1 MCPFLHRCPPA
12 ARYARPGTSPVAQ
25 PFLAVP
31 VTTSRD
37 CFQSWQMRGSM
48 SQRSIADPVTSERCK
63 LHEGAE
69 LVHAA
74 TKRTH
79 SLSKMLLARIAVSPV
94 VLSWGSTKLSLC
106 KPVELWD
113 FFVSP
118 FLRLNALPTF
128 PQRSARFPMEHYLNQ
143 LERDRRLIRRHEIR
157 TPLRIRVCKSNSPE
171 HKAESLNLS
180 EYGVYFATN
189 SPRHE

>member
-1 MCPFLHRCPPA
+1 MSHKHKQRVSFL
-12 ARYARPGTSPVAQ
+12 
-25 PFLAVP
+25 LE
-31 VTTSRD
+31 
-37 CFQSWQMRGSM
+37 FQF
-48 SQRSIADPVTSERCK
+48 
-63 LHEGAE
+63 
-69 LVHAA
+69 
-74 TKRTH
+74 
-79 SLSKMLLARIAVSPV
+79 
-94 VLSWGSTKLSLC
+94 WGSTKLSLC

-113 FFVSP
+113 FFGSHL
-118 FLRLNALPTF
+118 LRLNALPTF

-189 SPRHE
+189 SPLLEGEAVEVALCMPEDGIGEEADEWRGFGGGVWVERPESRRGKIGGGGGCRGL